1 MKKIVMSAM
10 ILMYLI
16 VGMSL
21 WANGGSEGKEK
32 QIHIG
37 VAAAKFDDKWMSYMH
52 DGMRAAA
59 EELGVK
65 LTMVDGKDDPA
76 VQQGQIDT
84 LITQGVDAIVIVP
97 VDQSAI
103 GPLLDE
109 TEKAGIPLIAV
120 NRAPGE
126 PNLSRL
132 ATYVGS
138 DSLYAGTVQMLEVV
152 KLLGEKGDCVVMH
165 GGYGHEAQ
173 VNRTQGNHDVA
184 DKYPGI
190 NIVREDT
197 ASWDRAKGLELM
209 ENWIQAGFHIDAVVA
224 NNDEMA
230 IGAIMALEQVGMLD
244 DVIVAGVDA
253 TPDALQ
259 YMESGKLNVTVFQ
272 DAYGQGR
279 GGVEAA
285 VKAAKGED
293 LPKFINVPYELVT
306 PENLD
311 VYKAKWGM

>member
-1 MKKIVMSAM
+1 MKKIVSILLVLVYFAIGFSAF
-10 ILMYLI
+10 
-16 VGMSL
+16 
-21 WANGGSEGKEK
+21 AEGQKDSGEK

-37 VAAAKFDDKWMSYMH
+37 VAAALFDDKWMSYMH
-52 DGMRAAA
+52 DGMKEAA

-65 LTMVDGKDDPA
+65 LTMVDAKNDPA

-84 LITQGVDAIVIVP
+84 LITKGVDAIAIVP
-97 VDQSAI
+97 VDQSSI

-109 TEKAGIPLIAV
+109 TEKAGIPMVAI
-120 NRAPGE
+120 NRAPAE

-138 DSLYAGTVQMLEVV
+138 DSLFAGTVQMEEVV
-152 KLLGEKGDCVVMH
+152 KLLGGSGDCVIMH

-184 DKYPGI
+184 DKNAGI

-197 ASWDRAKGLELM
+197 GAWDRAKGLELM
-209 ENWIQAGFHIDAVVA
+209 ENWIQAGFNIDAVVS

-244 DVIVAGVDA
+244 DVLVAGVDA
-253 TPDALQ
+253 TPDALRF
-259 YMESGKLNVTVFQ
+259 MESGKLNVTVFQ
-272 DAYGQGR
+272 DAFGQGR
-279 GGVEAA
+279 GGIEAA
-285 VKAAKGED
+285 VKAARGEE
-293 LPKFINVPYELVT
+293 LPKFIDIPYELVT
-306 PENLD
+306 PDKLD